1 MRGLPTDVVSGFF
14 FLLQSSMCKLPLGR
28 QRRFYKLLT
37 VACASKTGC
46 ERTGIID
53 PERISLGAFQ
63 CCVSCLYLCT
73 EEE

>member
-1 MRGLPTDVVSGFF
+1 MHKVPV
-14 FLLQSSMCKLPLGR
+14 GR
-28 QRRFYKLLT
+28 QRCFYKLLT

-53 PERISLGAFQ
+53 PERISLAAFQ
-63 CCVSCLYLCT
+63 CCVSCLYLFT